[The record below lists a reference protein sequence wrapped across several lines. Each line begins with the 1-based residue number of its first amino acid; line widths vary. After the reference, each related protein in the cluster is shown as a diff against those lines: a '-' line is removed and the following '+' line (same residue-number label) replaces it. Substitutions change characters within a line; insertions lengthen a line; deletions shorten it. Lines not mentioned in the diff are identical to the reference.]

1 MSTPE
6 QPELPELPP
15 LAGLPE
21 MSQTPGT
28 PEPPAT
34 PPATPPAAPP
44 AAPPPRRATPRSS
57 PPPPRPSQRIGP
69 YIALGLLVIALGGSI
84 GWQWSDNARLRRER
98 DAVRVSVAADSVGLR
113 AVAAVAQRVSDSLK
127 VQLGG
132 RVALDSAANLPFIV
146 ISIADNRLWY
156 RRGDEVLFETRVA
169 TGSGKFLEK
178 EGAAGEQ
185 WKFETPR
192 GRLVVQRKDIDPAWV
207 PPDWH
212 YVEAAKKK
220 NLEILRLER
229 GMTVPVAAGGVVT
242 ISGVNVVTRLPDGSE
257 VPFEVKDGQEIRIG
271 NKLVVPPFGTNQRR
285 YVGVLGANRLYL
297 GDGYGIHG
305 TDAPTSIGRSVS
317 HGCIRVRNEDIETL
331 FRIVPVGTPVYVY

>member
-1 MSTPE
+1 MDAPE
-6 QPELPELPP
+6 QPEQPSTPSTPTSPE
-15 LAGLPE
+15 
-21 MSQTPGT
+21 S
-28 PEPPAT
+28 AT
-34 PPATPPAAPP
+34 PA
-44 AAPPPRRATPRSS
+44 RRNTPRSS
-57 PPPPRPSQRIGP
+57 PPPPRPARRFGP
-69 YIALGLLVIALGGSI
+69 LVALAALVVALGGSI
-84 GWQWSDNARLRRER
+84 GWQWSDATRLRRDR
-98 DAVRVSVAADSVGLR
+98 NAARASLAADSVGLR
-113 AVAAVAQRVSDSLK
+113 ALATIAERVSDSLA

-178 EGAAGEQ
+178 EGAVGEQ

-212 YVEAAKKK
+212 YVEAAQKKK
-220 NLEILRLER
+220 LELLRLER
-229 GMTVPVAAGGVVT
+229 GMNVPAAAGAVVT
-242 ISGVNVVTRLPDGSE
+242 ISGVNVVTRFPDGRE

-271 NKLVVPPFGTNQRR
+271 DKLIVPPFGTNQRR

-305 TDAPTSIGRSVS
+305 TDSPTSIGRSVS